1 MAATEQQPIENELEK
16 LLKDYQILQEQLR
29 SIAMQL
35 EQFQAQK
42 IESERAKEEL
52 EKSTGKVYLSV
63 GGVIVETTKE
73 NALSDIYDRHALV
86 ETRFTAYNKQYTDL
100 RNKEKAL
107 NEKITKIYKQSQG
120 QQGVA

>member
-73 NALSDIYDRHALV
+73 NALSDIYDRYALV
-86 ETRFTAYNKQYTDL
+86 ETRLTAYNKQYTDL
-100 RNKEKAL
+100 RSKEKAL